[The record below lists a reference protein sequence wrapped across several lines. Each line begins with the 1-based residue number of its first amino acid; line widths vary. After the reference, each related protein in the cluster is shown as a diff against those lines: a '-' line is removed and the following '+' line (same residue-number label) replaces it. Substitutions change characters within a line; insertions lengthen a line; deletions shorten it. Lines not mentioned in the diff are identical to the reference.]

1 MTNGLPLPEY
11 CRVLSVLPNPRWAT
25 HSNPQEERETMCT
38 PAHDNNKDRLEALK
52 FISATH
58 RSLHDQRR
66 KAELQAFFTSA
77 TFYAL
82 IGAAKFTG
90 KLQIPDTN
98 RGFFLGGA
106 WFLLLAVALVSSLY
120 LWGLHAANTVN
131 RRFAER
137 AEDQIIDS
145 LGLSK
150 PEGAGAALAN
160 TRIWQTAMIVIL
172 ALAVGFAI
180 TFF

>member
-1 MTNGLPLPEY
+1 M
-11 CRVLSVLPNPRWAT
+11 CRLT
-25 HSNPQEERETMCT
+25 ET
-38 PAHDNNKDRLEALK
+38 DNKDRLEALK
-52 FISATH
+52 FISQTH

-90 KLQIPDTN
+90 RLTIPDTN
-98 RGFFLGGA
+98 RGVFLFGA
-106 WFLLLAVALVSSLY
+106 WVLLFAVALVSSLY

-131 RRFAER
+131 RRFAEQ
-137 AEDQIIDS
+137 AEDQIMDA
-145 LGLSK
+145 LDLKK
-150 PEGAGAALAN
+150 PEGAGAPLAN
-160 TRIWQTAMIVIL
+160 TRIWQIAMIVIL
-172 ALAVGFAI
+172 ALGVGFAF